1 MDKGLE
7 TSKISSSGDPTGR
20 TLHPATGQTVA
31 KILVTD
37 LCTESQSND
46 ISEVQALIEEN
57 KVLKAQFRE
66 LKKDSECYRQEM
78 EKKLQEKEKELSRL
92 NLRITREIMD
102 MNIDV
107 LPGIMGNQENIM
119 AIGNTGPKT
128 PSETNSYNNSVV
140 QCFVNVRE
148 IMWNHTIS
156 EELKKA
162 KAEMARRIAEEEMG
176 IDMLPE
182 IIGNQENIMATGNT
196 GPKILS
202 ERSSHND
209 SAVQV
214 VQAICLGTEPQ
225 ELNNSSDQ
233 APSMP
238 TNLEMFSMVTRRTVA
253 QQKETLYKISEQQK
267 GMGMRKKVPEE
278 NDYLPWIPIK
288 REKKEDEL
296 SSQNWKVE
304 FLGTEVAVQKPR
316 KCDHVTRLL
325 NAWRVNLEIDDVM
338 LEIGP
343 SRLTV
348 GDLWTL
354 LPPLEAEQCS
364 LVTSSIR
371 NFVGGWLVDK
381 VVEAVL
387 WKFTLQYDGLF
398 CADSTLAEIV
408 EKGLSTSSLWSG
420 ESFSNITRIF
430 VPIMARR
437 IHWTLLVLDKSKAA
451 RYYFDPLAGDFQ
463 REISPLT
470 DPPLASRINKISGVT
485 DTRTGWLSLSWPC
498 IEPVHFKQKDG
509 YNCGI
514 LICLFAR
521 CLCEGS
527 SVDANFDVATERARI
542 TSMIFGCCYDDILER
557 NINVCKVCRDSD
569 GEDAEMRKRCG
580 SCKQLFHASCIKVDS
595 KTLSG
600 YFVCPC

>member
-162 KAEMARRIAEEEMG
+162 KAEMARRIAEEQMG
-176 IDMLPE
+176 IDMLPG
-182 IIGNQENIMATGNT
+182 IMGNQENIMATGNT

-209 SAVQV
+209 SAVQ
-214 VQAICLGTEPQ
+214 AICLGTEPQ
-225 ELNNSSDQ
+225 ELNNSSGNDQ

-296 SSQNWKVE
+296 SSLNWKVE

-325 NAWRVNLEIDDVM
+325 NARRVNLGIDNVM

-354 LPPLEAEQCS
+354 LPPHVAAQYS
-364 LVTSSIR
+364 SVTSSIG

-387 WKFTLQYDGLF
+387 WKFTLQFDGLF

-408 EKGLSTSSLWSG
+408 ENGLSTSSLWSG

-430 VPIMARR
+430 VPIIARR

-470 DPPLASRINKISGVT
+470 DPPLASRINKISRVT
-485 DTRTGWLSLSWPC
+485 DTKTRWRSLSWPC

-569 GEDAEMRKRCG
+569 GKDWRRCG

-600 YFVCPC
+600 YFFCPC